1 MVTPRVILPE
11 VFSPSNG
18 MFVLGLHQFIKLFF
32 IYVIA
37 DDSVGIVSLVLLVK
51 NLEISDIEL

>member
-18 MFVLGLHQFIKLFF
+18 MFSVLGLHQFISFSSF
-32 IYVIA
+32 IA